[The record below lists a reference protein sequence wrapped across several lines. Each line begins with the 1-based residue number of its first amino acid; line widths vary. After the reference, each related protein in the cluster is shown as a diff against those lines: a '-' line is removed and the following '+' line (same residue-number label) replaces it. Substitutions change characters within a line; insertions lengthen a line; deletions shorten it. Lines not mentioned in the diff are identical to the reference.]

1 MMTVTAVL
9 ALLGVTSVAAMYG
22 GTDVVDLTPTN
33 FQREVMKSDN
43 VWIVEFYAPWQG
55 YKNLISNSGSISQST
70 VQVRTLPEADPR
82 VQEGRVRAEGCG

>member
-9 ALLGVTSVAAMYG
+9 ALLGVTRVAAMYG

-43 VWIVEFYAPWQG
+43 VWIVEFYAPW
-55 YKNLISNSGSISQST
+55 
-70 VQVRTLPEADPR
+70 
-82 VQEGRVRAEGCG
+82 

>member
-1 MMTVTAVL
+1 MYICRHPKFLPHNLVPVDLAMMTVTAVL

-43 VWIVEFYAPWQG
+43 VWIVEFYAPW
-55 YKNLISNSGSISQST
+55 
-70 VQVRTLPEADPR
+70 
-82 VQEGRVRAEGCG
+82 

>member
-1 MMTVTAVL
+1 MMRVTAVL

-43 VWIVEFYAPWQG
+43 VWIVEFYAPW
-55 YKNLISNSGSISQST
+55 
-70 VQVRTLPEADPR
+70 
-82 VQEGRVRAEGCG
+82 